1 MKLKEEQTLKGHNG
15 RVWGC
20 SWSPS
25 GNLLA
30 TCGED
35 ANVRY
40 DHCLDFETLL
50 LLLLP
55 YFCFFQKSRC
65 CSDDDSNS
73 NLPAKKCA
81 GAITQPSYQLNTF
94 HHAMNV
100 YYDSLSLSISF
111 SPQLKTCHQAEKT
124 HRNKSTYI

>member
-1 MKLKEEQTLKGHNG
+1 MNSDQQGSELNSATDSAKHQKCSRRHKAVMKLKEEQTLKGHNG

-40 DHCLDFETLL
+40 DHCLDYESLL
-50 LLLLP
+50 LLLRP
-55 YFCFFQKSRC
+55 YSAFFFQKE
-65 CSDDDSNS
+65 
-73 NLPAKKCA
+73 
-81 GAITQPSYQLNTF
+81 Q
-94 HHAMNV
+94 
-100 YYDSLSLSISF
+100 
-111 SPQLKTCHQAEKT
+111 E
-124 HRNKSTYI
+124 

>member
-1 MKLKEEQTLKGHNG
+1 MENFHFVFLVHD
-15 RVWGC
+15 VVIC
-20 SWSPS
+20 
-25 GNLLA
+25 
-30 TCGED
+30 
-35 ANVRY
+35 V
-40 DHCLDFETLL
+40 
-50 LLLLP
+50 
-55 YFCFFQKSRC
+55 C

-73 NLPAKKCA
+73 NLPAKKCG

-124 HRNKSTYI
+124 HKNKST

>member
-1 MKLKEEQTLKGHNG
+1 MTHSDKDI
-15 RVWGC
+15 
-20 SWSPS
+20 S
-25 GNLLA
+25 
-30 TCGED
+30 
-35 ANVRY
+35 RY
-40 DHCLDFETLL
+40 PEI
-50 LLLLP
+50 
-55 YFCFFQKSRC
+55 RGG

-73 NLPAKKCA
+73 NLPAKKRG

-124 HRNKSTYI
+124 HKNKST

>member
-20 SWSPS
+20 SWSPT

-40 DHCLDFETLL
+40 DHCHDYETLL

-55 YFCFFQKSRC
+55 YFFFSKRAGIAGTTFYNHLNIWTRITIDRLAHS
-65 CSDDDSNS
+65 CSIN
-73 NLPAKKCA
+73 
-81 GAITQPSYQLNTF
+81 
-94 HHAMNV
+94 
-100 YYDSLSLSISF
+100 
-111 SPQLKTCHQAEKT
+111 
-124 HRNKSTYI
+124 